1 VSRNAS
7 NTSLGSRSSPLNG
20 IGRETKGDGSSDW
33 YVEGPGRR
41 VGYDDLTAIDW
52 IFEYTKERQRL
63 RILSSTTNGLV
74 GYVRQLLDASHVW
87 VVLILTGVAVGVLAA
102 AINIASDWLG
112 DIKFGFCKSGEQ
124 GGQFYLNKAFCCWG
138 HDGPPFASRHKMGDA
153 TNVVQNSLNVKIG
166 HHGDKLF
173 IFHPQV
179 VDMWLS
185 TSSTYCSRYNT
196 LLLLPRSLLMNHLRS
211 FLPAALL
218 CLSNATLF
226 MRSTVGYQKSK
237 QCWAGLSCGVSWAHG
252 P

>member
-1 VSRNAS
+1 
-7 NTSLGSRSSPLNG
+7 L
-20 IGRETKGDGSSDW
+20 DW

-102 AINIASDWLG
+102 AINIASDWLS

-124 GGQFYLNKAFCCWG
+124 GGQFYLNKGFCCWG
-138 HDGPPFASRHKMGDA
+138 HDGPPSLVVIKMEM
-153 TNVVQNSLNVKIG
+153 QL
-166 HHGDKLF
+166 
-173 IFHPQV
+173 
-179 VDMWLS
+179 
-185 TSSTYCSRYNT
+185 TSSRILSMSRLDTMATGFSYSIHRWWICGRVH
-196 LLLLPRSLLMNHLRS
+196 LLHIVLGTTHLSSPRSLLMNHLRS

-226 MRSTVGYQKSK
+226 MRNTVAYQKSK
-237 QCWAGLSCGVSWAHG
+237 QYWAGLSCGVLWAHG